1 MSQDILGGCMK
12 TWPDEVARCGGAARP
27 GSLLE
32 HRHIKTLL
40 RDDRR
45 KSTDYDAAK
54 SNADA
59 QKKKV
64 QEAAVNLS
72 RARSFSAETI
82 CAEEF
87 RDHLQRSLLLDSPGS
102 SSDAEREELTK
113 LLDSGD
119 QSTLEAKLP
128 VLEGHLNLWMP
139 SAKDCAVVCQAPPS
153 DGTFQ
158 PANRGARDG
167 HDRQEQDD
175 RARDR

>member
-87 RDHLQRSLLLDSPGS
+87 RDLLRSLLLHSPGS

-119 QSTLEAKLP
+119 QSTLEAR
-128 VLEGHLNLWMP
+128 LEGGCLNLWMP

>member
-40 RDDRR
+40 RNDRR

-59 QKKKV
+59 HKKKA
-64 QEAAVNLS
+64 QEAAENLS

-87 RDHLQRSLLLDSPGS
+87 RDQLRSLLLDSPSVGS
-102 SSDAEREELTK
+102 SSEAEREELTK

-119 QSTLEAKLP
+119 QSTLEAKASDY
-128 VLEGHLNLWMP
+128 LNLWLP